1 MRRVELEKAF
11 CVFSRQTSRPWC
23 GLPQARCSCEVSY
36 LQLDPSQAGL
46 PGAAGGGP
54 PAHNTWASPSVARP
68 APGAPGVEVSPGT
81 LGVQCG
87 ALSLQ
92 TTALAKKPASGQGP
106 RLPPNPLLTPHLP
119 AGRTMQ
125 VAPQAGWAGPS
136 GLRPPTVPP
145 AAPQAEATVQRG
157 PHPSPHPAAPA
168 ACAQRAFVA
177 GCRPPPLT
185 THSRA
190 DTLET
195 WARPLLRPSGAGQGR
210 GPFICFRRRKTFS
223 ARRPRAPAPRRWP
236 ARRR

>member
-1 MRRVELEKAF
+1 MKRPF
-11 CVFSRQTSRPWC
+11 VFSLDKQAVPRAGYPRPDALVKSVTC
-23 GLPQARCSCEVSY
+23 SSTPARLGRLGPQVGDR
-36 LQLDPSQAGL
+36 
-46 PGAAGGGP
+46 

-81 LGVQCG
+81 LGVQYG

-145 AAPQAEATVQRG
+145 AAPQAEAPVQRG

-185 THSRA
+185 THSRK

-210 GPFICFRRRKTFS
+210 APFIRFRRRKTFS

-236 ARRR
+236 AGRR